1 MDITGIL
8 HFDTSFRILFYIT
21 LATWLGIYGF
31 IGYFVGDR
39 KVKHVLVSM
48 ALAWFTSV
56 MNTVPISIG
65 LFLRRPISFDVIE
78 KERKIS

>member
-1 MDITGIL
+1 MDITGTL
-8 HFDTSFRILFYIT
+8 HFDASVRILFYIT
-21 LATWLGIYGF
+21 LAIWLGIYGY

-39 KVKHVLVSM
+39 KIKHVLLSM

-56 MNTVPISIG
+56 MNTVPICIG
-65 LFLRRPISFDVIE
+65 LFLRRPMRFDVIE